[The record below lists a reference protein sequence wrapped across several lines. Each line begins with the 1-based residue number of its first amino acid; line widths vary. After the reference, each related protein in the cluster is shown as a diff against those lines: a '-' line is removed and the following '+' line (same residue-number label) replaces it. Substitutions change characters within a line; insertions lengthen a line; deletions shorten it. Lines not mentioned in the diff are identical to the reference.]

1 MIETEVKYD
10 EKLSR
15 WALSAR
21 PNAIRSLTPL
31 LSRGD
36 VISLAAGAP
45 SPETFPTEELAEIA
59 ARAIRGAGKVAL
71 QYSPTRGYRP
81 LLGQVADFLRSRGIA
96 ADPDGM
102 LLTTGSQQGLD
113 LAARALIDPGDI
125 AFVELPSY
133 IGGMIALHNAGAQMI
148 GIRQDENGMDTAE
161 LRSQIE
167 SARQAGRR
175 IKCVYTIPNF
185 QNPSGATLSLERR
198 LELAELAD
206 KYDFLI
212 IEDDPYFEIY
222 FDGEPPAPLYNL
234 APARTIYLS
243 SFSKILAPGLRTA
256 WLCAPKRIAE
266 TLEVAKE
273 CADLCSSPLD
283 QAIVSEAMRSGLIQ
297 GRLPEI
303 RKFYAA
309 RCRRMLEALEKY
321 APEGSSWNRPSGGFF
336 VFMRAAEGLNSAK
349 LLERTIQNG
358 VAYVPGQPFFVD
370 SSGANTLRLAFSKES
385 PERIEEGIKR
395 LCEILRAERR
405 PNGSN

>member
-1 MIETEVKYD
+1 MYD

-15 WALSAR
+15 WALLAR

-31 LSRGD
+31 LSRAD

-59 ARAIRGAGKVAL
+59 ARALTESGRAAL
-71 QYSPTRGYRP
+71 QYGSTRGYKP
-81 LLGQVADFLRSRGIA
+81 LLGQATDFLRSRGIQ
-96 ADPDGM
+96 ADAPDI

-113 LAARALIDPGDI
+113 LVARTLIDPGDV
-125 AFVELPSY
+125 AFVELPTY
-133 IGGMIALHNAGAQMI
+133 IGGIIALHNAGAHMI
-148 GIRQDENGMDTAE
+148 GITQDECGINTAQ
-161 LRSQIE
+161 LRHQIE
-167 SARQAGRR
+167 RARNAGRR
-175 IKCVYTIPNF
+175 MKCLYTIPNF
-185 QNPSGATLSLERR
+185 HNPSGATLSLERR

-206 KYDFLI
+206 RYDFFI

-222 FDGEPPAPLYNL
+222 FDGEPPAPLRKL

-256 WLCAPKRIAE
+256 LLCAPKPIADR
-266 TLEVAKE
+266 LEMAKE

-283 QAIVSEAMRSGLIQ
+283 QLIVFEAMRSGLIER
-297 GRLPEI
+297 RLPEI
-303 RKFYAA
+303 RKFYAL
-309 RCRRMLEALEKY
+309 RCQRMLEALEKY
-321 APEGSSWNRPSGGFF
+321 APEGSNWSRPSGGFF
-336 VFMRAAEGLNSAK
+336 IFMRAAESLDSAK
-349 LLERTIQNG
+349 LLERAVENG

-395 LCEILRAERR
+395 LCEILK
-405 PNGSN
+405 P